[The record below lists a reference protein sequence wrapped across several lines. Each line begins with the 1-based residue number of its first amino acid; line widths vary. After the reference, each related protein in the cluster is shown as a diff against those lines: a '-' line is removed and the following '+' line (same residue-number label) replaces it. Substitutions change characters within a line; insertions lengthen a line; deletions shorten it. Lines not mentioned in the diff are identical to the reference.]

1 MIGRRRP
8 EKIEIFIGNAYFGG
22 SKMSTF
28 RGVFSK
34 FGNTILLRLQILIE
48 LDEFYQNLQRNMLY
62 QLWNQGVYRFARC
75 AFLQSEFARSACGH
89 TGGAYFRNV
98 K

>member
-8 EKIEIFIGNAYFGG
+8 EKIAIFFGNAYFGG

-34 FGNTILLRLQILIE
+34 FLNTILLKLQILIE
-48 LDEFYQNLQRNMLY
+48 LDEFYQNPLRNMLY
-62 QLWNQGVYRFARC
+62 QLWYHGGVRICTGCSTLIYGTLLHPNQ
-75 AFLQSEFARSACGH
+75 
-89 TGGAYFRNV
+89 
-98 K
+98 KM

>member
-22 SKMSTF
+22 PKMSTF

-34 FGNTILLRLQILIE
+34 NPRPNLLRLQILIE
-48 LDEFYQNLQRNMLY
+48 LDEFYQKMPNVYGLINY
-62 QLWNQGVYRFARC
+62 QMVLSIWSINCGILGVYGFARGV
-75 AFLQSEFARSACGH
+75 L
-89 TGGAYFRNV
+89 NI
-98 K
+98 

>member
-22 SKMSTF
+22 PKMSIF

-34 FGNTILLRLQILIE
+34 NPRPNLLRLQILIE
-48 LDEFYQNLQRNMLY
+48 LDEFYQKMPKNMVY
-62 QLWNQGVYRFARC
+62 KLWNTEGVWICVVYDRY
-75 AFLQSEFARSACGH
+75 S
-89 TGGAYFRNV
+89 
-98 K
+98 